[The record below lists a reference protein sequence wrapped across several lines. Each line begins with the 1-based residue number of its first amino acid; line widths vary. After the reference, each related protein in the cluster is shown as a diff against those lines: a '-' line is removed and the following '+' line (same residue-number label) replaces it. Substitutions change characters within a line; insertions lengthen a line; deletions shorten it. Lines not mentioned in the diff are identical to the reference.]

1 MSASEEAERRT
12 AERKGLRTRATILL
26 GQTQAFE
33 VRTLDL
39 AAGGMGIVAQANP
52 RPGTLMMIRFQLPI
66 KPVGYTP
73 VEARAK
79 VVHSVYSASEQG
91 FKIGLAFIELRPDV
105 AAAVQ
110 RYVQPA

>member
-12 AERKGLRTRATILL
+12 AERKGLRTRATLLL

-39 AAGGMGIVAQANP
+39 ASGGMGIVAQANP
-52 RPGTLMMIRFQLPI
+52 RPGTVMVIRFQLPI
-66 KPVGYTP
+66 KPMGYVP
-73 VEARAK
+73 IEARAR

-91 FKIGLAFIELRPDV
+91 FKIGLAFIEIRPDA
-105 AAAVQ
+105 AAAVL
-110 RYVQPA
+110 RYVQP

>member
-12 AERKGLRTRATILL
+12 AERKSLRTRATLLL

-39 AAGGMGIVAQANP
+39 ATGGMGIVAQANP
-52 RPGTLMMIRFQLPI
+52 RPGTLLVIRFQLPI
-66 KPVGYTP
+66 KPVGCAP

-91 FKIGLAFIELRPDV
+91 FKIGLAFIELRPDM
-105 AAAVQ
+105 AAAVL
-110 RYVQPA
+110 RYLQP